1 MAGQSE
7 DHADQLRIFPFLAV
21 CRNSAKQAFFNSG
34 ACLLLALL
42 FALLP
47 ACAWPQTELAT
58 VFGTVTDPSGAVV
71 PGTQVTIFDQSTGL
85 KRTTITDIT
94 GQYHLAGL
102 PMGNYSLRVQKQG
115 FQTQVREGVR
125 LTSAFGV
132 TVNFSLALGSQPQQ
146 LTVSGDVNQID
157 STTSTISG
165 LVGEQSLTELPLNG
179 RDLFKAAVLEP
190 GIAPTPSSAPSLLSS
205 GKAGQVSID
214 GMRPSWTDV
223 LIDGMDAND
232 PVFGYSPAGASGLF
246 LGLND
251 FGEVRVLAQTF
262 DVEYGRNGGGVIDA
276 VTKSGTNRFHGSLFE
291 LHRDASLDAKNYFD
305 LANAP
310 IPPFVRNQFGAGV
323 GGPLVE
329 DRTFFYADYEGFR
342 EAQAS
347 TAIATVPDALAHQ
360 GLMPSASNPGSCS
373 SATPSGCVTIPIDPR
388 IQPFLALLPPANGAD
403 NGDGTGDLITA
414 NKGNTNEHHG
424 MIRIDHNFSST
435 HSLFGSY
442 IIDDSGSLV
451 PYFGTPPGT
460 YVPGF
465 PVIHQAR
472 NQYLTVQDRSNM
484 GPETFNELR
493 LGINRTTAS
502 TSIDDTHP
510 GLSISLVP
518 GRPFGMLDVAGMS
531 LIGNSPEI
539 PLGDFST
546 VYQVRDDVSRTI
558 GRHTLEFGA
567 EFRRIQSNGPLD
579 FTVDGLYTFQDL
591 SPFRFPAQSNN
602 PALEFFLQA
611 IPLSYVGS
619 IPSLSDSDRG
629 YRQSAASGFV
639 QDFFRVSSRLTV
651 NAGLRYDFYSN
662 PTEAHGRL
670 SAIRDPA
677 TDSGPTVGKVFA
689 GMPLDLFSPRVGF
702 AWDMFGDG
710 KTVLR
715 SGAGIFRDQLP
726 LILIGADRFLP
737 PFFGIDSFVL
747 PSFLNPQNAL
757 LTEPLDVLATTYHP
771 KFPYAL
777 QYNLNLE
784 REVAPGT
791 ILSAGYFGARGNHL
805 TREAEE
811 NPFEP
816 ALGHRYNPNLQS
828 PLLAVLTDAQSFYNS
843 FQVSVSKDY
852 SHGLSLQAFYT
863 FAHSI
868 DDASASLNV
877 AEAVNEAPTSQDIFD
892 RKGDRGRSGFDIRH
906 NFVGNIVY
914 ELPFGRGSR
923 ILGGWQVSGITSVHS
938 NVPFTPV
945 LAFDNAD
952 LQSLDISERPKLIGD
967 PYSGACPNGSRVGT
981 SSCWFNPSAFT
992 LPPPGQFGTASRNSL
1007 EGPGFAEFD
1016 LALQKAFQMV
1026 EGKKITFGVEA
1037 YNLFNHPNFAVP
1049 SNTQSPLTLGGN
1061 GDAIFQDPAG
1071 RLADNVGRIFTTVG
1085 SAREI
1090 QLDARFTF

>member
-1 MAGQSE
+1 MARQLE
-7 DHADQLRIFPFLAV
+7 DHADQVRIFRFLVV
-21 CRNSAKQAFFNSG
+21 CKNSAKQAFFNSG

-58 VFGTVTDPSGAVV
+58 VFGTVTDPSGAVI
-71 PGTQVTIFDQSTGL
+71 PGARVTIADQSTGL
-85 KRTTITDIT
+85 KRTTVTDMT
-94 GQYHLAGL
+94 GQYHLSGL
-102 PMGNYSLRVQKQG
+102 PMGNCSLRVQKQG
-115 FQTQVREGVR
+115 FQTQVREGIT
-125 LTSAFGV
+125 LSSASGLPI
-132 TVNFSLALGSQPQQ
+132 NFSLAVGTQSQQV
-146 LTVSGDVNQID
+146 TVSGEINEID
-157 STTSTISG
+157 STTSTVSG
-165 LVGEQSLTELPLNG
+165 FLAEQGLRELPLNG
-179 RDLFKAAVLEP
+179 RDLFQATLLEP
-190 GIAPTPSSAPSLLSS
+190 GVAPTPSSGPSLLSS
-205 GKAGQVSID
+205 GKAGQVSMD
-214 GMRPSWTDV
+214 GARPSWTDV
-223 LIDGMDAND
+223 RIDGMDAND

-246 LGLND
+246 LGLNE
-251 FGEVRVLAQTF
+251 FAEVRVLTETF
-262 DVEYGRNGGGVIDA
+262 DVEDGGNGGGVIDA
-276 VTKSGTNRFHGSLFE
+276 ATKSGTNRFHGSLFE

-305 LANAP
+305 LADAP
-310 IPPFVRNQFGAGV
+310 IPPFVRNQFGAGL
-323 GGPLVE
+323 GGPLVH

-342 EAQAS
+342 QVQAS

-360 GLMPSASNPGSCS
+360 GLLPSATNPGSCTN
-373 SATPSGCVTIPIDPR
+373 ATPNGCVAIPIDPR
-388 IQPFLALLPPANGAD
+388 VEQFLALFPASNGAD
-403 NGDGTGDLITA
+403 HGDGTADLITDDE
-414 NKGNTNEHHG
+414 GNVYENHG
-424 MIRIDHNFSST
+424 MVRIDHNFSST
-435 HSLFGSY
+435 HSLFGRY
-442 IIDDSGSLV
+442 IIDDSSSLV

-465 PVIHQAR
+465 PVDHAAR
-472 NQYLTVQDRSNM
+472 NQYFTVQDRSNFGSEM
-484 GPETFNELR
+484 SNELR
-493 LGINRTTAS
+493 FGVNRTTAS
-502 TSIDDTHP
+502 TAIDNTHP

-518 GRPFGMLDVAGMS
+518 DRPFGMLDIAGMS
-531 LIGNSPEI
+531 LFGNSPEI

-546 VYQVRDDVSRTI
+546 VYQVRDDVSRTM
-558 GRHTLEFGA
+558 GRHTLEFGG

-579 FTVDGLYTFQDL
+579 FTVNGLYSFQDL
-591 SPFRFPAQSNN
+591 TPFGIPAQTNN
-602 PALEFFLQA
+602 PPLEFFLQA
-611 IPLSYVGS
+611 LPLSFVGS
-619 IPSLSDSDRG
+619 LPSMSDSDRG
-629 YRQSAASGFV
+629 YRQSATSGFV
-639 QDFFRVSSRLTV
+639 QDLWRVNNRLTI
-651 NAGLRYDFYSN
+651 NGGLRYDFYSN
-662 PTEAHGRL
+662 PSEVHGLL

-952 LQSLDISERPKLIGD
+952 LQSLDISERPNLIGD

-1061 GDAIFQDPAG
+1061 GDAIFQDAAG